1 MSRSEMMKKRQELKV
16 INIRV
21 PRNIVNRLKRR
32 SSIEG
37 ISQAAIVYQALE
49 RELIR
54 WEKEYAEKVEF
65 QKKFEKLTG
74 FSGEADS
81 DDQEINE

>member
-1 MSRSEMMKKRQELKV
+1 MSRSEMMKKRQDLKV

-32 SSIEG
+32 SAIEG
-37 ISQAAIVYQALE
+37 ISQAAIVYQALD
-49 RELIR
+49 RELTR

-65 QKKFEKLTG
+65 QKEFEKLTG
-74 FSGEADS
+74 TSGDTDS
-81 DDQEINE
+81 GDEKDNE